1 MLLSNDREKFF
12 TLQGCRQ
19 KIVAVSHLH
28 YLYTD
33 QCILICTNTFMWN
46 CLLLYIGKHLR
57 EMTFAIVEIN
67 CNAFG
72 GAFTVIEIDLQ

>member
-1 MLLSNDREKFF
+1 
-12 TLQGCRQ
+12 
-19 KIVAVSHLH
+19 
-28 YLYTD
+28 
-33 QCILICTNTFMWN
+33 MWN